1 MNMKPFKAYLTES
14 HRTYDFRI
22 RLACELPDDL
32 ISKIKTVLEAYKLDS
47 ISKPKR
53 LPIQETPE
61 FPNMGPVEV
70 SVMEISLNYPCN
82 DEQVRTLIAE
92 RAGINLACIKVNP
105 TNSPYEAALQ
115 GLEQSNKSSQPGES
129 VLLQPDMVAEKVESD
144 LVGNARIPNLIKE
157 LEETRKYEYPEVAG
171 GKSPAAK
178 TTNEL
183 PAGNASPIGTH
194 KNKIPVAKKMPAGNG
209 R

>member
-1 MNMKPFKAYLTES
+1 MKPFKAYLTES

-22 RLACELPDDL
+22 RLACELPGDL

-129 VLLQPDMVAEKVESD
+129 VLLQSDMVAEKVESD

-157 LEETRKYEYPEVAG
+157 LEDTRSTPKLLEANRPQQKQQTSCRKEAQVQSAHI
-171 GKSPAAK
+171 K
-178 TTNEL
+178 T
-183 PAGNASPIGTH
+183 
-194 KNKIPVAKKMPAGNG
+194 K
-209 R
+209 